1 MPALEITR
9 SVEDVLKQGLFLLDS
24 LDSEA
29 YARSAVGG
37 FGGSIGEHYRHVIE
51 HFTCLLAGI
60 REGYVNYDAR
70 KRDRSIET
78 DIEYAHAVTEAL
90 IDDFKRLPWDV
101 FQKWVH
107 VTYTVAYNTEEVES
121 VLSNVSREIVFCVG
135 HAVHH
140 YAIIRLLCAQAAI
153 AMPSGFGV
161 APSTL
166 RHARSSTSPTL
177 HSA

>member
-24 LDSEA
+24 LEA
-29 YARSAVGG
+29 ETYSRPAAGG

-51 HFTCLLAGI
+51 HFTCLLGGI
-60 REGYVNYDAR
+60 REGNVNYDAR
-70 KRDRSIET
+70 KRDRSIES
-78 DIEYAHAVTEAL
+78 DIEYAHAVIEAL
-90 IDDFKRLPWDV
+90 IEDFKRLPWDV
-101 FQKWVH
+101 FQRWVN
-107 VTYTVAYNTEEVES
+107 VTYTVAYNTEDTES
-121 VLSNVSREIVFCVG
+121 VPSNVSREIVFCVG

-140 YAIIRLLCAQAAI
+140 YAIIRLLCAQAEI

-166 RHARSSTSPTL
+166 RHAQNA

>member
-9 SVEDVLKQGLFLLDS
+9 SVEDVLQQGLHLLDS
-24 LDSEA
+24 LDADA
-29 YARSAVGG
+29 YTRPATGG

-51 HFTCLLAGI
+51 HFTSLLAGI
-60 REGYVNYDAR
+60 REGRVDYDSR
-70 KRDRSIET
+70 KRDRAIEN
-78 DIEYAHAVTEAL
+78 DIEYAHTVTEAL
-90 IDDFKRLPWDV
+90 IDDFERLPWDV
-101 FQKWVH
+101 FQKWVN

-121 VLSNVSREIVFCVG
+121 VPSNVSREIVFCVG

-140 YAIIRLLCAQAAI
+140 YAIIRLLCAQAEI
-153 AMPSGFGV
+153 TMPSGFGV

-166 RHARSSTSPTL
+166 RHARATQAI